1 LKSKLI
7 KETIWSFS
15 SKAVTFVLFYAL
27 NIYLAR
33 VLGVELFG
41 QWSFFYS
48 ILSIIL
54 LVSYFG
60 INASSKKFVA
70 EYNNT
75 KDLGSVL
82 KGAFQARF
90 IFSLIFSIV
99 VACFSKQLA
108 NFIGKPE
115 LSSLLLLSTPLVFL
129 SGGVEFLKDIFAG
142 LHRVKYNFIINFF
155 EFGLKLFF
163 VWLFFLFGIQISS
176 IIGAYSVGLFFALV
190 VGLYF
195 VYLNF
200 YKRNKR
206 VDKNYLGEILR
217 YSLPLFFVSLGFWI
231 ATEIDTVMLGYLR
244 TDAEVG
250 IFSAAKQIIIKLPHI
265 AVAISMGTMP
275 LFAKMSDDNKDELR
289 KLFYKLLRYNSVIFG
304 LIMLIILFL
313 SWWFMPLIY
322 GQEYAQSYV
331 PLILLAPYLVMFS
344 YSIFLSTLLDYKGL
358 AKKRAFNLS
367 ITVILN
373 IILNYLLIP
382 KFGINGAAVAT
393 SVSYTPYFV
402 LNWLEVKGVFK
413 TKTYDEKD

>member
-1 LKSKLI
+1 MKFLNDKLT

-163 VWLFFLFGIQISS
+163 VWLFFLFGIQLSS
-176 IIGAYSVGLFFALV
+176 IIGAYSVGLFFALAA
-190 VGLYF
+190 GLYF
-195 VYLNF
+195 VYFNF
-200 YKRNKR
+200 YKRNQR
-206 VDKNYLGEILR
+206 VNKSYFREILK

-250 IFSAAKQIIIKLPHI
+250 IFSAAKQIVIKLPHI

-275 LFAKMSDDNKDELR
+275 VFAKMGDDNKE
-289 KLFYKLLRYNSVIFG
+289 KLKKIFYKLLRYNSVIFG
-304 LIMLIILFL
+304 LITLVILSL
-313 SWWFMPLIY
+313 SWWFMPAIY
-322 GQEYAQSYV
+322 GEDYV
-331 PLILLAPYLVMFS
+331 ESAKPLMLLTPYLVMFS
-344 YSIFLSTLLDYKGL
+344 YSVFLSLLLDYRGK
-358 AKKRAFNLS
+358 AKRRAVNLS
-367 ITVILN
+367 VTMVIN
-373 IILNYLLIP
+373 VVLNYLLIP
-382 KFGINGAAVAT
+382 KYGVNGAALAT
-393 SVSYTPYFV
+393 SISYIPYFV
-402 LNWLEVKGVFK
+402 LNLVEVKR
-413 TKTYDEKD
+413 ELR

>member
-1 LKSKLI
+1 MKSKLI
-7 KETIWSFS
+7 KETIWGFL
-15 SKAVTFVLFYAL
+15 SKAVTFVLFYTL

-90 IFSLIFSIV
+90 IFSLIFSII
-99 VACFSKQLA
+99 VAFFSKQLA
-108 NFIGKPE
+108 NLIGKPE
-115 LSSLLLLSTPLVFL
+115 LSSLLLLSAPLMFL

-176 IIGAYSVGLFFALV
+176 IIGAYSVGLFFSFV

-206 VDKNYLGEILR
+206 VDKNYLREILR

-275 LFAKMSDDNKDELR
+275 LFAKMSNDNKDELR

-304 LIMLIILFL
+304 LISLAILSL
-313 SWWFMPLIY
+313 SWWFMPAIY
-322 GQEYAQSYV
+322 GEDYV
-331 PLILLAPYLVMFS
+331 ESAKPLMLLTPYLVMFS
-344 YSIFLSTLLDYKGL
+344 YSVFLSLLLDYRGK
-358 AKKRAFNLS
+358 AKKRAVNLS
-367 ITVILN
+367 VTMVIN
-373 IILNYLLIP
+373 VALNYLLIP
-382 KFGINGAAVAT
+382 KYGVNGAALAT
-393 SVSYTPYFV
+393 SISYIPYFV
-402 LNWLEVKGVFK
+402 LNWIEVKSIFG
-413 TKTYDEKD
+413 TKTYD